1 MSCLAYATP
10 SEYLETVS
18 HIILE
23 SGGVVDKYIGDI
35 AMAFWNAP
43 MPVPQHQ
50 AVACTVAL
58 NAQRRLQFI
67 AKGTNLA
74 PAHGGLCPRRVCACP
89 PTNMFLATIKLIF
102 FGGATQIGD

>member
-18 HIILE
+18 HIILK

-74 PAHGGLCPRRVCACP
+74 PAHGGLCP
-89 PTNMFLATIKLIF
+89 PTNMCVPT
-102 FGGATQIGD
+102 D